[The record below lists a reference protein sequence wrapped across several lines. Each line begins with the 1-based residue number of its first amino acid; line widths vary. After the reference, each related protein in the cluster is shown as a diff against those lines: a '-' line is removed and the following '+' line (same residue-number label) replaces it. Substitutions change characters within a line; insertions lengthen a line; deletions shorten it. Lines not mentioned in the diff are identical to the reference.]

1 MVRRI
6 LLSSLACVL
15 AISAQPLKK
24 SSASVQLQ
32 LDGVTVSS
40 ASIVFFDGPGAS
52 QTYPA
57 AINNSGTITGYYAD
71 ANGGHG
77 FLRGIGGGFATFNAP
92 GSENI
97 FPSSINTS
105 GAVAGNYSDTSQHGF
120 LRTQDGGWVSFD
132 VPGTF
137 PSSSGNPIIINDSGT
152 IAGPYF
158 DGTRFHGFLRA
169 LDGTLVTIDFPES
182 TETYATGINHGGTE
196 TGTYAD
202 AGFNEHGFAR
212 TRDGV
217 WTSFDVPGGN
227 FGFFNP
233 TLTINSNGV
242 VVGSYFQGSTQG
254 FLWRPG
260 PFFITFSVPGAA
272 GTQPSG
278 MNSNGVVAG
287 SYQDASFTYHGFVRT
302 RSGTIYTFGIPDALG
317 TFAVGI
323 NDNGMIAGYYIDT
336 NNQSHGFLLIM

>member
-15 AISAQPLKK
+15 TITAQPPKK
-24 SSASVQLQ
+24 LYTSVQVQ
-32 LDGVTVSS
+32 LEGVTVSS
-40 ASIVFFDGPGAS
+40 ASIVFFDGPGAT

-77 FLRGIGGGFATFNAP
+77 FLRGIGGGFVTFNAP

-120 LRTQDGGWVSFD
+120 LRTPKGGWVSFD

-137 PSSSGNPIIINDSGT
+137 PSSSENPIIVNDSGT
-152 IAGPYF
+152 VAGPYF
-158 DGTRFHGFLRA
+158 DGTKFHGFLWA
-169 LDGTLVTIDFPES
+169 GGGTDTIDFPES
-182 TETYATGINHGGTE
+182 TETYATGINNMGNVA
-196 TGTYAD
+196 GTYAD
-202 AGFNEHGFAR
+202 ASFNQHGFVLR
-212 TRDGV
+212 NDGT
-217 WTSFDVPGGN
+217 WFSFDVPGGN
-227 FGFFNP
+227 FGFFTP
-233 TLTINSNGV
+233 TLSINNNDL
-242 VVGSYFQGSTQG
+242 VVGSYFQGSTLG
-254 FLWRPG
+254 FLWPQG
-260 PFFITFSVPGAA
+260 GSLITFSVPGAA

-278 MNSNGVVAG
+278 TNSKGVVAG

-302 RSGTIYTFGIPDALG
+302 PSGGIYTFSIPDAIG
-317 TFAVGI
+317 TFVVGI
-323 NDNGMIAGYYIDT
+323 NDKGMIAGYYTDT
-336 NNQSHGFLLIM
+336 SNESHGFLLTL